1 MPAKFLHLRHVTILR
16 IQHRRNSTVTDA
28 GREHLL
34 VNSRFFAVADN
45 DFSDAVARPAMPCI
59 SAVNSGAS

>member
-1 MPAKFLHLRHVTILR
+1 
-16 IQHRRNSTVTDA
+16 VTDA

-45 DFSDAVARPAMPCI
+45 DFSDAVARQAMPCI
-59 SAVNSGAS
+59 SAVNSGASGEGLPPLASN